1 MRVTREGAKAGDR
14 AACECGGK
22 HKVDHRRVEPLRDD
36 SKVVFQALL
45 CVEHISQAEVHCEE
59 SVARRHTRWPLHA
72 PSSVLEHLGTMLLYA
87 PSTTAAAA
95 SRPHASAVIV
105 PHVMV
110 PPASLSFLLT
120 LQVF

>member
-59 SVARRHTRWPLHA
+59 TVARRHTRWPRQWAAGRLLRIVVRIELLHVA
-72 PSSVLEHLGTMLLYA
+72 QRVLPRRHAHGRIRL
-87 PSTTAAAA
+87 STDATAD
-95 SRPHASAVIV
+95 
-105 PHVMV
+105 
-110 PPASLSFLLT
+110 T
-120 LQVF
+120 CCC